1 MEELLKMLTDASAFY
16 VATVDGDKP
25 KVRPFGFV
33 MNYNRK
39 LYFCTGNHKTVYRQ
53 LKANPAVEICAMI
66 SKDEWVRISGR
77 AVFDEN
83 IEAKKQAFAVAPSLA
98 AIYGSPESPN
108 FELFYITNIEASVLK
123 IDKEIRKI
131 QV

>member
-1 MEELLKMLTDASAFY
+1 MEELLKMLTDASTFY
-16 VATVDGDKP
+16 VATLDGDKP

-33 MNYNRK
+33 MKFEGK
-39 LYFCTGNHKTVYRQ
+39 LYFCTGNHKNVYKQ

-66 SKDEWVRISGR
+66 SQNEWVRIHGK
-77 AVFDEN
+77 AIFDESV
-83 IEAKKQAFAVAPSLA
+83 EAKKQAFSIAPSLA

-108 FELFYITNIEASVLK
+108 FELFYLTDIQASVFK

-131 QV
+131 QP